1 LNCHKVNGLQYYT
14 FEALDRY
21 GVPHAIFSRRGGVS
35 PYPWASLNLGGSVG
49 DEIERVRENRKRA
62 LDAIDLSIYSTYDVW
77 QVHSAEVLCAD
88 KPREPDQTYQKAD
101 AILTDKKGVTLLM
114 RFADCVP
121 ILLFDKNRGVIGIAH
136 AGWQGTLLGVAEKAV
151 QKMAETYGSKAED
164 IWAGIGPSIG
174 GHHYPVGVE
183 VWKQAVE
190 KMPFVAE
197 KSFAIDQGQVR
208 FDLWLAN
215 QLILE
220 QVGVRD
226 IEVSG
231 LCTAC
236 DLENWYSHRAENG
249 KTGRFGVVISL

>member
-1 LNCHKVNGLQYYT
+1 MNCHTVNGLHFYT

-21 GVPHAIFSRRGGVS
+21 GVPHAIFTRRGGVS
-35 PYPWASLNLGGSVG
+35 PHPWASLNLGGSVG

-62 LDAIDLSIYSTYDVW
+62 LDAIGLSIYSTYDVW
-77 QVHSAEVLCAD
+77 QVHSAEVVCVD
-88 KPREPDQTYQKAD
+88 KPKEQDQPYRKAD
-101 AILTDKKGVTLLM
+101 AILTNKKGVTPFM

-121 ILLFDKNRGVIGIAH
+121 ILLFDKSKGVIGIAH
-136 AGWQGTLLGVAEKAV
+136 AGWQGTLLGIAEKAV
-151 QKMAETYGSKAED
+151 QKMMQTYGSKAED

-183 VWKQAVE
+183 IWTQAVA
-190 KMPFVAE
+190 KMPLVAE
-197 KSFAIDQGQVR
+197 KSFTFDQGQYR

-231 LCTAC
+231 ICTAC
-236 DLENWYSHRAENG
+236 NLEDWYSHRAENG

>member
-1 LNCHKVNGLQYYT
+1 MNCHTANGLHYYT
-14 FEALDRY
+14 FEVLDHY
-21 GVPHAIFSRRGGVS
+21 GVPHAIFTRRGGVS
-35 PYPWASLNLGGSVG
+35 PQPWASLNLGGSVG

-62 LDAIDLSIYSTYDVW
+62 LDAVGFSIHSTYDVW
-77 QVHSAEVLCAD
+77 QVHSAEVVCVD
-88 KPREPDQTYQKAD
+88 KPKEPEQPYHKAD
-101 AILTDKKGVTLLM
+101 AILTDKKGVTLFM

-121 ILLFDKNRGVIGIAH
+121 ILLFDKKKSVIGIAH
-136 AGWQGTLLGVAEKAV
+136 AGWQGTLLGIAARVV
-151 QKMAETYGSKAED
+151 QMMELTYGSNAED

-174 GHHYPVGVE
+174 AHHYPVGVE

-197 KSFAIDQGQVR
+197 KSFEIDQGQYR

-236 DLENWYSHRAENG
+236 NLENWYSHRAENG
-249 KTGRFGVVISL
+249 KTGRFGVMIGL

>member
-1 LNCHKVNGLQYYT
+1 MNCHTINGLHFYT
-14 FEALDRY
+14 FETLDRY
-21 GVPHAIFSRRGGVS
+21 GVPHAIFTRRGGVS
-35 PYPWASLNLGGSVG
+35 PHPWASLNLGGSVG
-49 DEIERVRENRKRA
+49 DNIERVRENKKRA
-62 LDAIDLSIYSTYDVW
+62 LDAIGLSIYSTYDVW
-77 QVHSAEVLCAD
+77 QVHSQEVVCVE
-88 KPREPDQTYQKAD
+88 KPKDPDQPYQKAD
-101 AILTDKKGVTLLM
+101 AILTDKTGVTLFM

-121 ILLFDKNRGVIGIAH
+121 ILLFDKNKGVIGMAH
-136 AGWQGTLLGVAEKAV
+136 AGWQGTLLGIAEKVV
-151 QKMAETYGSKAED
+151 QKMTLTYGSKTED

-183 VWKQAVE
+183 IWRQAVE

-197 KSFAIDQGQVR
+197 KSFTLDQGQYR
-208 FDLWLAN
+208 FSLWLAN
-215 QLILE
+215 QLILA

-236 DLENWYSHRAENG
+236 NLEDWYSHRAENG